1 MNLSEIVYRYM
12 LRGFA
17 RPAPIRDRPN
27 PNEMEQKEIGKGH
40 PFGCPLSNP
49 VEVTVLAGCDL
60 AIPVHPHQKLQSQF
74 N

>member
-17 RPAPIRDRPN
+17 RPAAQNLAAEDLILTKIAKSAIAEHVMQTGSYVPN
-27 PNEMEQKEIGKGH
+27 PHTGH
-40 PFGCPLSNP
+40 C
-49 VEVTVLAGCDL
+49 ETVVSPILRNNC
-60 AIPVHPHQKLQSQF
+60 V